1 MNGVAPTPAIKAV
14 LFDFGGVLAELR
26 GEAHVLRLMNDRLSR
41 EEIWTRWSH
50 SPAVR
55 AHETG
60 KISAEEFSVRIV
72 EELALAVSPQVFLA
86 GFSEW
91 IVGTFPET
99 EALLRDVAAR
109 YTTALLTN
117 TCALHRP
124 VIESLGVLP
133 HMHHVFASYEI
144 GRIKPDADYFEHV
157 LQKMDIV
164 PADAAFF
171 DDSPLNVAS
180 AKAMGLHAYRVEGA
194 SQVRSKLTMLGLLGP
209 HTVAKH

>member
-1 MNGVAPTPAIKAV
+1 MNAIAPGSAIKAV
-14 LFDFGGVLAELR
+14 LLDFGGILAELR
-26 GEAHVLRLMNDRLSR
+26 GEAHMLQLMNDRLSR
-41 EEIWTRWSH
+41 EEMWTRWSH

-72 EELALAVSPQVFLA
+72 EELALTVSPQVFLA
-86 GFSEW
+86 GFSDW

-99 EALLRDVAAR
+99 DALLSDVAAR

-144 GRIKPDADYFEHV
+144 GHIKPDADYFEHV
-157 LQKMDIV
+157 LQEMDIA
-164 PADAAFF
+164 PAEAVFF

-180 AKAMGLHAYRVEGA
+180 AKEMGLHAYRVDGA
-194 SQVRSKLTMLGLLGP
+194 AQVRRELTVLGLLAP
-209 HTVAKH
+209 HIKAKH